1 MRNADW
7 ILCLLVGPGS
17 PDGMMHANIGP
28 SPLPPPP
35 PVSSW
40 IHDVSSVVIYAHIF
54 CCVIAVYFYC
64 FFHILFFTVF
74 HILALSKQ
82 HRTSSNC
89 FHRLVAVPFWFCH
102 TKHLGK
108 TNEWGQVE

>member
-64 FFHILFFTVF
+64 FFHILFYSFSHTCTVKAASYIVKLF
-74 HILALSKQ
+74 SSSGSCAILVLSHQ
-82 HRTSSNC
+82 TSWQN
-89 FHRLVAVPFWFCH
+89 
-102 TKHLGK
+102 
-108 TNEWGQVE
+108 

>member
-40 IHDVSSVVIYAHIF
+40 IHDVSSVVIFGHIF
-54 CCVIAVYFYC
+54 VV
-64 FFHILFFTVF
+64 
-74 HILALSKQ
+74 S
-82 HRTSSNC
+82 
-89 FHRLVAVPFWFCH
+89 
-102 TKHLGK
+102 
-108 TNEWGQVE
+108 